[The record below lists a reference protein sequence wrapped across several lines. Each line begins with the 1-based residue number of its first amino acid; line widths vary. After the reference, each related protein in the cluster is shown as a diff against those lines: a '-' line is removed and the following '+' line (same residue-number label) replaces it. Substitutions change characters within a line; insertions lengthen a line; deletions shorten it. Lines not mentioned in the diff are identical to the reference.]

1 MRGGATKGA
10 AHPLRLLRMRAGP
23 LSPPVLYCACAERES
38 RAKAHARG
46 PTSGFPLLRACAIA
60 KQRPLLR
67 RACALR
73 KCTLLPDTDV
83 LPPRERLFPP
93 QSYACAVSAGRLS
106 PFCACAGRARMRS
119 SQSPP
124 SGVERSA
131 HAQRR
136 SRPASTH
143 ARFLPTPRMRPT
155 RPLPAP
161 QRRMRRA
168 GGPRAAHAH
177 SATPLRPLG
186 APRRRSARLPP
197 HPPPPKPQPRTRGA
211 TEATG
216 GALCVVAAVPVRPG
230 GGLLP
235 PRLGL
240 GLRSVPPRRSAALSP
255 RPRPLCVGE
264 GGGRSSPLVSVVA
277 WRVSERRCEGAL
289 CPPGGALYGE
299 CGG

>member
-1 MRGGATKGA
+1 MRGA
-10 AHPLRLLRMRAGP
+10 
-23 LSPPVLYCACAERES
+23 
-38 RAKAHARG
+38 
-46 PTSGFPLLRACAIA
+46 PTSGFPLLRACAVA
-60 KQRPLLR
+60 KQRPLVR
-67 RACALR
+67 SACALR
-73 KCTLLPDTDV
+73 TCTLLPDSDV
-83 LPPRERLFPP
+83 LPSRERLFPP

-119 SQSPP
+119 TQSPP

-177 SATPLRPLG
+177 SAAPLRPLG

-197 HPPPPKPQPRTRGA
+197 PPPPPQTPT
-211 TEATG
+211 
-216 GALCVVAAVPVRPG
+216 PHPG
-230 GGLLP
+230 GDRGHGRSPLRGRCGAGEAGRRP
-235 PRLGL
+235 SAPRLGL

>member
-1 MRGGATKGA
+1 MRGA
-10 AHPLRLLRMRAGP
+10 
-23 LSPPVLYCACAERES
+23 
-38 RAKAHARG
+38 
-46 PTSGFPLLRACAIA
+46 PTSGFPLLRACAVA

-67 RACALR
+67 RACAPR
-73 KCTLLPDTDV
+73 TCALLPDSDV

-93 QSYACAVSAGRLS
+93 QSHACAVPAGCLS

-119 SQSPP
+119 TQSPP

-143 ARFLPTPRMRPT
+143 ARFLLTPRMRPT

-177 SATPLRPLG
+177 SAAPLRPLG

-235 PRLGL
+235 PGWASAFGRFRLAARRRCPRGL
-240 GLRSVPPRRSAALSP
+240 GLSVWEREAAALARSSRWSPGGFRRGAVRALYVRRGALSMVSAAAEGLI
-255 RPRPLCVGE
+255 GE
-264 GGGRSSPLVSVVA
+264 GG
-277 WRVSERRCEGAL
+277 E
-289 CPPGGALYGE
+289 
-299 CGG
+299 

>member
-1 MRGGATKGA
+1 MR
-10 AHPLRLLRMRAGP
+10 
-23 LSPPVLYCACAERES
+23 CAS
-38 RAKAHARG
+38 
-46 PTSGFPLLRACAIA
+46 TSGFPLLRACAVA
-60 KQRPLLR
+60 KQRPLVR
-67 RACALR
+67 SACALR
-73 KCTLLPDTDV
+73 TCTLLPDSDV
-83 LPPRERLFPP
+83 LPSRERLFPP

-119 SQSPP
+119 TQSPP

-143 ARFLPTPRMRPT
+143 ARFLLTPRMRPT

-161 QRRMRRA
+161 PALRA
-168 GGPRAAHAH
+168 GAVPAFPPIPPPQTPTPHPGGDRGHGR
-177 SATPLRPLG
+177 SPLRGRCG
-186 APRRRSARLPP
+186 AGEAGRRPSA
-197 HPPPPKPQPRTRGA
+197 
-211 TEATG
+211 
-216 GALCVVAAVPVRPG
+216 
-230 GGLLP
+230 